1 MWLIFK
7 KLTIYT
13 PLLKRRL
20 YYSNQMQKGEQK
32 SKNWCDSANSKP
44 ESYEEVGEKSFLS
57 EEIEYEMKLLN
68 GMGKNKSLLTRKSF
82 KGY

>member
-7 KLTIYT
+7 KLTIYIP
-13 PLLKRRL
+13 PLKCRL

-44 ESYEEVGEKSFLS
+44 ESYEEVGEKSF
-57 EEIEYEMKLLN
+57 E
-68 GMGKNKSLLTRKSF
+68 
-82 KGY
+82 